1 MDFPGLVNAAGNVLG
16 PLFWY
21 VVAISILIT
30 VHEFGH
36 FWVARRAG
44 VTVKRFSIGFG
55 KPLWLRR
62 GRDGTEYAVSMIP
75 LGGYVAMLDERFE
88 DDPVPPEAAHGAHN
102 RKHPFAKILIS
113 FAGPAF
119 NLLLALVLYWAV
131 FVVGKPDYAAVIGTP
146 SGEMARAGFVQG
158 DLVRSADGHPVASWE
173 DFGMAVGIA
182 AAYGRDVR
190 LTGTS
195 PDGTAF
201 ERVLALSNLPKDA
214 SELEQFRAIG
224 HQPDDR
230 PMVHAFPEPGKP
242 AERAGLAVGDRFV
255 AVGAVPVA
263 TAGDFFDQLQA
274 QAKSAPGT
282 AIRFTFE
289 RDGQRREQYVT
300 PDRVQVG
307 DREVFRIG
315 ISMAPP
321 KSVVTRHGPIR
332 AAGEAWG
339 KTVDTTVRTIV
350 LLKDMVVG
358 ALSPKQISGPIT
370 IARVAEVTA
379 QDGLVE
385 FLGLLAAISVGLA
398 ILNLLPVPILD
409 GGHILYYSIEWI
421 RGRAL
426 SERELAAGQLV
437 GLVMVAG
444 LIGLAFY
451 NDFARLLQ

>member
-1 MDFPGLVNAAGNVLG
+1 MALPDIVNAAGNVLG

-88 DDPVPPEAAHGAHN
+88 DDPVPAEAARGAHN
-102 RKHPFAKILIS
+102 RQHPFAKILIS
-113 FAGPAF
+113 FAGPAA
-119 NLLLALVLYWAV
+119 NLLLAIALYWAV
-131 FVVGKPDYAAVIGTP
+131 FVFGKPDYPPVIGTP
-146 SGEMARAGFVQG
+146 SGEMARAGFAQG
-158 DLVRSADGHPVASWE
+158 DTIQSADGQPVASWE
-173 DFGMAVGIA
+173 DFGMAVGIG

-190 LTGTS
+190 LTGVS
-195 PDGTAF
+195 ADGTPF
-201 ERVLALSNLPKDA
+201 DRVLALSNLPKEA
-214 SELEQFRAIG
+214 SERDQFLAIG
-224 HQPDDR
+224 HRPDDR
-230 PMVHAFPEPGKP
+230 PILHAFPGPGRP

-255 AVGAVPVA
+255 AVGGVPVA
-263 TAGDFFDQLQA
+263 TAGDLFDQIQA
-274 QAKSAPGT
+274 QAKAAPGT
-282 AIRFTFE
+282 AIRFTYE
-289 RDGQRREQYVT
+289 RDGQRREQHVT
-300 PDRVQVG
+300 PDREQEG
-307 DREVFRIG
+307 DREIFRIG
-315 ISMAPP
+315 ISLSPP

-332 AAGEAWG
+332 AAGEAIG
-339 KTVDTTVRTIV
+339 KTVDTTVRTVV

-379 QDGLVE
+379 EDGLVE

-426 SERELAAGQLV
+426 SERELAAGQMV